1 MSTPTVR
8 KRRNGLRS
16 PVAARKRIGR
26 EIAQVRK
33 DKGYTQAGLASLIG
47 SSRRT
52 LSRVE
57 NGEPGIAL
65 DTYAAIS
72 DQIGPLQNFRHGTP
86 PPPDLSTYASWT
98 TL

>member
-1 MSTPTVR
+1 MRTPTVR

-33 DKGYTQAGLASLIG
+33 DKGYTQA
-47 SSRRT
+47 
-52 LSRVE
+52 
-57 NGEPGIAL
+57 
-65 DTYAAIS
+65 AIS

-98 TL
+98 NL